1 LKATSRILFWRAALR
16 LGAPK
21 KYDGYSSEQLRVF
34 FQDPANY
41 ADRSINE
48 IESVIGICQ
57 RWSDT
62 DFGRRFYE
70 WIRPDLH
77 VIVES
82 QGGSRTNAVH
92 FRDPRRPDAKCDVI
106 WERRRTGDAA
116 QAQSRT
122 DIL

>member
-1 LKATSRILFWRAALR
+1 MLFWRMAIRLR
-16 LGAPK
+16 TGRK
-21 KYDGYSSEQLRVF
+21 FDGYSSGQLRAF

-41 ADRSINE
+41 ADRSIKE

-77 VIVES
+77 VILES
-82 QGGSRTNAVH
+82 QGGSRTSAVQL
-92 FRDPRRPDAKCDVI
+92 RDPRHRDAGWEVI
-106 WERRRTGDAA
+106 WARRRTGNGDHPHG
-116 QAQSRT
+116 RT
-122 DIL
+122 DS